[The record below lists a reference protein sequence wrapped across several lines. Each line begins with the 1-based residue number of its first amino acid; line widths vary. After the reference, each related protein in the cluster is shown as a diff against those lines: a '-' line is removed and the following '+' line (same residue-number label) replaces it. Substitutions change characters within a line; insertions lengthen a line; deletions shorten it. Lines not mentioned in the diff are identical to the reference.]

1 MRYLQNEE
9 ISNKTIAITTRSAS
23 KVLRFLAKHGYS
35 GIKKIN
41 AKRKQNKEIRKSQK
55 QQSYKK
61 LCKSGQGLSTVE
73 LNKDTDHISKFAKIA
88 KEYRL
93 GFAVKKDKATG
104 LYTLYFKAKDKEV
117 YDKVFSRYRNVLD
130 SKDKGNDEQ
139 KKTNS
144 KSLTEQLSEKKAE
157 AEKINK
163 ERAQNNVK
171 KIFKENEQTK

>member
-1 MRYLQNEE
+1 MQNEE

-55 QQSYKK
+55 QQTYKK
-61 LCKSGQGLSTVE
+61 LCKSGQGLSAVDLDTE
-73 LNKDTDHISKFAKIA
+73 KDDISVFSGIA

-93 GFAVKKDKATG
+93 GFAVKQDNETG

-117 YDKVFSRYRNVLD
+117 YDKVFARYADALEHRGREKVMD
-130 SKDKGNDEQ
+130 
-139 KKTNS
+139 
-144 KSLTEQLSEKKAE
+144 KSLREVLSEKKAE
-157 AEKINK
+157 AKKINK
-163 ERAQNNVK
+163 ERVQNNVK
-171 KIFKENEQTK
+171 KIFRENEKTK

>member
-35 GIKKIN
+35 GFKKIN

-55 QQSYKK
+55 QQTYKK
-61 LCKSGQGLSTVE
+61 LCKSGQGLSAVDLDTE
-73 LNKDTDHISKFAKIA
+73 KDDISVFSGIA

-93 GFAVKKDKATG
+93 GFAVKQDNETG

-117 YDKVFSRYRNVLD
+117 YDKVFARYADTLEHRGREKVMD
-130 SKDKGNDEQ
+130 
-139 KKTNS
+139 
-144 KSLTEQLSEKKAE
+144 KSLREVLSEKKAE
-157 AEKINK
+157 AKKINK
-163 ERAQNNVK
+163 ERVQNNVK
-171 KIFKENEQTK
+171 KIFRENEQTK

>member
-35 GIKKIN
+35 GFKKIN

-55 QQSYKK
+55 QQTYKK
-61 LCKSGQGLSTVE
+61 LCKSGQGLSAVDLDTE
-73 LNKDTDHISKFAKIA
+73 KDDISVFSGIA

-93 GFAVKKDKATG
+93 GFAVKQDNETG

-117 YDKVFSRYRNVLD
+117 YDKVFARYADALEHRGREKVMD
-130 SKDKGNDEQ
+130 
-139 KKTNS
+139 
-144 KSLTEQLSEKKAE
+144 KSLREVLSEKKAE
-157 AEKINK
+157 AKKINK
-163 ERAQNNVK
+163 ERVQNNVK
-171 KIFKENEQTK
+171 KIFRENEQTK